1 MGIYN
6 LSRNQSENYIV
17 PPRELGVG
25 IYKNPRNYNTLRF
38 LAVVLLA
45 IGFIFAGGP
54 PARANGKSCKC
65 SSVGFGGSLTLT
77 EDHCAPD
84 TAQCTAGERD
94 NCKCVPSASPPG
106 DTEPGCTWVMGG
118 TSYPGVETGLGC
130 IPVEPEGLVF
140 WGLRF
145 IIGISGGIALLLL
158 LFGGIKYITSQGDPK
173 ALQDAS
179 STMTSALGGFL
190 LIILSVLILRIIGYE
205 IFRLPGWGV
214 DGGKLTL
221 PGG

>member
-1 MGIYN
+1 
-6 LSRNQSENYIV
+6 
-17 PPRELGVG
+17 VG
-25 IYKNPRNYNTLRF
+25 IYKSPRNYNTLQF
-38 LAVVLLA
+38 LAVVILA
-45 IGFIFAGGP
+45 VGFIFAGGP
-54 PARANGKSCKC
+54 PALANGKSCKC

-84 TAQCTAGERD
+84 TAQCAAGETD
-94 NCKCVPSASPPG
+94 NCQCVPTTPGGDDPSEPP
-106 DTEPGCTWVMGG
+106 CHW
-118 TSYPGVETGLGC
+118 

-205 IFRLPGWGV
+205 IFQLPGWGV